1 MIDSQYFRS
10 EAEIKAWV
18 DLNVLD
24 VLRSASS
31 PMTAAE
37 ITKKLVS
44 ARGRDTQDNVPAWE
58 PDVAVSLTRLAGAGL
73 VMVGYDVA
81 ELTEFIP
88 PAKLTAHYRIT
99 VHHNNKL

>member
-1 MIDSQYFRS
+1 MIDGQHFRT
-10 EAEIKAWV
+10 EAEINAWV

-24 VLRSASS
+24 VLGSASS

-37 ITKKLVS
+37 IAEKLVS

-58 PDVAVSLTRLAGAGL
+58 PDVVVSLARLAKADL
-73 VMVGYDVA
+73 VTVGYDLA